1 MRKMGYDID
10 GPDGIEMRLPML
22 AFNKLLMRGYDWFG
36 TIGAPEADGMYSG
49 TGIEKEIRLR
59 DLEKALEELERV
71 GKEVYPIL
79 KKHNIDDHFAH
90 YEPVVRLFTRQCI
103 DWCKKNKKSTVTIF
117 FA

>member
-1 MRKMGYDID
+1 MGYDIG
-10 GPDGIEMRLPML
+10 GPDGIEMHLPML

-59 DLEKALEELERV
+59 DLEKGLKEIERV

-79 KKHNIDDHFAH
+79 KKLGIDDPFAH
-90 YEPVVRLFTRQCI
+90 YEPIVRQFTRECI
-103 DWCKKNKKSTVTIF
+103 DWCKKQKKDSVTIE